1 MSSYL
6 IRYRDDVTVHPNP
19 PLEFRCKAET
29 YEDAVEKFY
38 EEHPVSYNILD
49 VMRESEPMGGFLTE
63 QELLKWVGERCPE
76 QEAGC
81 PICKAWARHDMI
93 NHMRFEDENERIEF
107 KEYE

>member
-1 MSSYL
+1 MK
-6 IRYRDDVTVHPNP
+6 V
-19 PLEFRCKAET
+19 
-29 YEDAVEKFY
+29 
-38 EEHPVSYNILD
+38 
-49 VMRESEPMGGFLTE
+49 GFLTE

-107 KEYE
+107 KEYER